1 VLALATPLALL
12 SSTPAHPLAAQSAPP
27 PSTSTAHLSPRAQRI
42 LADIRYLADDAL
54 GGRLTGSPG
63 NDSAAAYIARELTRL
78 GLRPGGDS
86 GTYFQRW
93 TAGNTTATR
102 EAGVANSATA
112 NVIAV
117 LPGNGDLAGQAVVV
131 GAHFDHLGLG
141 PSGSLAPD
149 SAGQIHNG
157 ADDNAS
163 GTAAALELA
172 RVLAADTDAR
182 QRPRPR
188 RAVVFVLFSGE
199 EQGLLGSAFYADH
212 PAVPIESTY
221 AMLNFDMVGRLRNGR
236 LLAIGGAT
244 AAEWPALL
252 DSANQRRGLDLRVS
266 GDGWGRSDHS
276 SFFAKDRPVLHFFT
290 DLHDRYHRPS
300 DDWPT
305 IDAEGMVRVADL
317 AADLTRRLRVRRETL
332 TFVDAPPPAPPAA
345 AGPGG
350 RPVLGTIPDMTDE
363 PGGVRLSGV
372 RPGTPADSA
381 GLRAGD
387 VLIGLGGHE
396 IGNLQDFQNAL
407 VAHRPGDR
415 VEVRFRRDDQVM
427 SVMVTLAGRASSN

>member
-1 VLALATPLALL
+1 LL
-12 SSTPAHPLAAQSAPP
+12 TGAMARPLAAQSAPP
-27 PSTSTAHLSPRAQRI
+27 PAASAAHLSPRAQRT
-42 LADIRYLADDAL
+42 LADVRYLADDAL
-54 GGRLTGSPG
+54 AGRLTGTPG
-63 NDSAAAYIARELTRL
+63 NDSAAAYIARELAGL

-86 GTYFQRW
+86 GTFFQRW

-102 EAGVANSATA
+102 EAGVASSATA
-112 NVIAV
+112 NVIAI
-117 LPGNGDLAGQAVVV
+117 LPGSGDLAGQAVVL

-163 GTAAALELA
+163 GTAAVLELA
-172 RVLAADTDAR
+172 RVLSSDTDVR
-182 QRPRPR
+182 RRPMPR
-188 RAVVFVLFSGE
+188 RAVVFAFFSGE

-221 AMLNFDMVGRLRNGR
+221 AMLNFDMVGRLRSGR

-252 DSANQRRGLDLRVS
+252 DSANQRRGLDLRVL

-290 DLHDRYHRPS
+290 DLHDQYHRPS
-300 DDWPT
+300 DDWPS
-305 IDAEGMVRVADL
+305 IDPEGIVRVVDL
-317 AADLTRRLRVRRETL
+317 AGDLTRRLRVRREAL
-332 TFVDAPPPAPPAA
+332 NFVDAPPPAPAAA

-381 GLRAGD
+381 GLRSGD
-387 VLIGLGGHE
+387 VLIGLGAHE
-396 IGNLQDFQNAL
+396 IRNLQDFQNAL

-415 VEVRFRRDDQVM
+415 VELRFRRGDQVL
-427 SVMVTLAGRASSN
+427 SVLVTLAGRAPSN